1 MILKEQNNQKKTLTD
16 GVLAVNHEQESTPS
30 TNGKASPLAWPF
42 PAWPAPRGLLLAWPF
57 PAWPAPPSLPHV
69 SFPRVACPAWP
80 ALRGLSPRGLPRPA
94 CPAWPALPGRLR
106 GERGA
111 VGRAV
116 PTARALCR
124 QRMRSSV
131 SPLPVSQKYLVC
143 LRVCQTRLFIVLSP
157 NRDLPMVP

>member
-16 GVLAVNHEQESTPS
+16 GVLAVNHEQENTPS

-57 PAWPAPPSLPHV
+57 PAWPAP
-69 SFPRVACPAWP
+69 
-80 ALRGLSPRGLPRPA
+80 RGLSPRGLPRPA

-116 PTARALCR
+116 PTAWALCR

-131 SPLPVSQKYLVC
+131 SPLPISQKYLVC

-157 NRDLPMVP
+157 NRDLLMVP